1 MPGNPDRGNVT
12 LSALICLLA
21 LSASPRPPADLPL
34 SHWAYPLLERLA
46 SRGILD
52 VDLTTRP
59 ISRAAV
65 REALRSEA
73 ARAET
78 TEASRGSR
86 ADASERE
93 SWALDRL
100 RAEFLRGE
108 VDAPLFSARDGDAAV
123 GVGIRALTSYERQAL
138 ATEGEGADGRPDV
151 LVAVSYDLWGGA
163 GDAVGFY
170 SEADVLLGGQEGAR
184 TEWLSNRARTWRGIA
199 ATAELAYVKLER
211 PSYSV
216 TLGRRDAAW
225 GRPRW
230 GRLLLSGSAAT
241 LDELEARFSVGSW
254 SFCALHAFLEHT
266 RAGSEPGLGDDDR
279 VFLAAHRVSV
289 GGAWGSVGVSEAV
302 VYSSIIPD
310 PVYLNPLVPY
320 YLSQHNERSD
330 DNVLWSLDFLLRPR
344 PGLDL
349 YGELLVDD
357 LQYERTTGHPDKYG
371 ATLGAAA
378 YTSVLGLDT
387 EVTAEYSNVRKWTYT
402 HHLTQHRLEQDGRPL
417 GFDLGPDADRLTVE
431 VMTHPSPPWSVGV
444 SLSRARSGEG
454 TITEPF
460 DEGENPE
467 PAFPS
472 GVVETTDRVALEC
485 AYENLAGLRAAFSV
499 ADVIVRHRDNG
510 PENDDGWEVRAAIGF
525 RI

>member
-1 MPGNPDRGNVT
+1 VT

-21 LSASPRPPADLPL
+21 LSAAPRPPADLPL

-52 VDLTTRP
+52 IDLTTRP
-59 ISRAAV
+59 VSRSAV
-65 REALRSEA
+65 EGALL
-73 ARAET
+73 
-78 TEASRGSR
+78 
-86 ADASERE
+86 ADSKEDMSERE
-93 SWALDRL
+93 AWALDRL

-108 VDAPLFSARDGDAAV
+108 VDAPAFSAREGDAAV
-123 GVGIRALTSYERQAL
+123 GVGIRALTSYEHSEL
-138 ATEGEGADGRPDV
+138 TDGADDRPDV
-151 LVAVSYDLWGGA
+151 AVAVSYDLWGGA

-184 TEWLSNRARTWRGIA
+184 TERLSNRARTWRGIA

-211 PSYSV
+211 PGYSV
-216 TLGRRDAAW
+216 ALGRRDAAW
-225 GRPRW
+225 GRSKW

-241 LDELEARFSVGSW
+241 LDEMEARFSVGPW
-254 SFCALHAFLEHT
+254 SFYALHAFLEHT
-266 RAGSEPGLGDDDR
+266 RAGAEPGLGEDER

-289 GGAWGSVGVSEAV
+289 GGARGSVAVSEAV
-302 VYSSIIPD
+302 VYSSIMPD
-310 PVYLNPLVPY
+310 PVYVNPLVPY

-349 YGELLVDD
+349 YGEFLVDD

-371 ATLGAAA
+371 ATVGGTA
-378 YTSVLGLDT
+378 YTALLGLDA

-417 GFDLGPDADRLTVE
+417 GFDLGPDADRLTLE
-431 VMTHPSPPWSVGV
+431 VLTHPSPPWSVGV
-444 SLSRARSGEG
+444 SYSRARSGEG
-454 TITEPF
+454 SITEPF
-460 DEGENPE
+460 EQGENPE

-485 AYENLAGLRAAFSV
+485 AYENLAGLRASLSL

-510 PENDDGWEVRAAIGF
+510 PEDDDGWEVQAAIGF

>member
-1 MPGNPDRGNVT
+1 MT

-21 LSASPRPPADLPL
+21 LSAAPRPPADLPL

-52 VDLTTRP
+52 IDLTTRP
-59 ISRAAV
+59 VSRSAV
-65 REALRSEA
+65 QEALRSEA
-73 ARAET
+73 ARAAT
-78 TEASRGSR
+78 ATSSPGSFG
-86 ADASERE
+86 DTSERE

-108 VDAPLFSARDGDAAV
+108 VDAPAFSAREGDAAV
-123 GVGIRALTSYERQAL
+123 GIGIRALTSYERSDL
-138 ATEGEGADGRPDV
+138 AGETEDRPDV
-151 LVAVSYDLWGGA
+151 SVAVSYDLWGGV
-163 GDAVGFY
+163 GDAVGFT

-211 PSYSV
+211 PAYSV
-216 TLGRRDAAW
+216 ALGRRDAAW
-225 GRPRW
+225 GRSRW
-230 GRLLLSGSAAT
+230 GRLLVSGSAAT
-241 LDELEARFSVGSW
+241 LDELDARFSVGPW
-254 SFCALHAFLEHT
+254 SFYALHAFLEHT
-266 RAGSEPGLGDDDR
+266 RAGSEPELGDDER

-289 GGAWGSVGVSEAV
+289 GGARGSIAVSEAV
-302 VYSSIIPD
+302 VYSSIMPD
-310 PVYLNPLVPY
+310 PVYVNPLVPY

-344 PGLDL
+344 PGLDF
-349 YGELLVDD
+349 YGEFLVDD

-371 ATLGAAA
+371 ATLGGTA
-378 YTSVLGLDT
+378 YTAILGLDA
-387 EVTAEYSNVRKWTYT
+387 EVTAEYSHVRKWTYT

-444 SLSRARSGEG
+444 SYIRARSGEG
-454 TITEPF
+454 AITEPF
-460 DEGENPE
+460 EEGENPE
-467 PAFPS
+467 PTFPS

-485 AYENLAGLRAAFSV
+485 TYENLAGLRASLSL

-510 PENDDGWEVRAAIGF
+510 PEDDDGWEVRAAIGF